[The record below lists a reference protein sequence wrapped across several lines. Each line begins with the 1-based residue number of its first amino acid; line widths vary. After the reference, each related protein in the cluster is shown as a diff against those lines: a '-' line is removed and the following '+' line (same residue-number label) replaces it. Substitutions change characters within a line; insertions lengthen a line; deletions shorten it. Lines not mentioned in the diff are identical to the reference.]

1 MEQQTENK
9 VLGMKEEERGEE
21 VNLERFKEGKEENFE
36 KIQEEN
42 ECQVSKEDI
51 KNGKIKDDLN
61 KKNVSNC
68 KEVEEKINFE
78 FTTKPA
84 SNLSTTKLNEDF
96 VNNSSWNDTYDNR
109 NEETKNKINA
119 DDEII
124 MGQEENGDKNE
135 EVKVQ

>member
-1 MEQQTENK
+1 M
-9 VLGMKEEERGEE
+9 
-21 VNLERFKEGKEENFE
+21 
-36 KIQEEN
+36 
-42 ECQVSKEDI
+42 
-51 KNGKIKDDLN
+51 
-61 KKNVSNC
+61 
-68 KEVEEKINFE
+68 EEKINFE

-84 SNLSTTKLNEDF
+84 SNLSTTTKLNEDF